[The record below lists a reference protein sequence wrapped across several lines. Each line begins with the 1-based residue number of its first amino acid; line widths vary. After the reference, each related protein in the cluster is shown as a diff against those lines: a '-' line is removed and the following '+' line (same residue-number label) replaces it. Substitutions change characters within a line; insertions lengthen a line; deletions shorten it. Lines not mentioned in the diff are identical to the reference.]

1 MPCLSEMPG
10 LTACVHDLYDFLID
24 AGAQIP
30 GIRRILFNKAV
41 CIGLEGYIIAGR
53 LATALEKST

>member
-1 MPCLSEMPG
+1 MPG